1 MLDKRMHRLSVMLTL
16 ILLSTWGCTT
26 VRTTSSAALPSSA
39 YFAADPSDLETLH
52 TLARAQEARIKACHN
67 SVACEQA
74 SYTRGL
80 VALFENRADAINIF
94 QELRTTIPDGRYAA
108 ESIRWLYLLQERFTP
123 SIHNAALQAQLGQ
136 AVLRSLLDGADLT
149 VSRRGKN

>member
-1 MLDKRMHRLSVMLTL
+1 M
-16 ILLSTWGCTT
+16 
-26 VRTTSSAALPSSA
+26 
-39 YFAADPSDLETLH
+39 
-52 TLARAQEARIKACHN
+52 KACHEP
-67 SVACEQA
+67 VGCEQA

-123 SIHNAALQAQLGQ
+123 STHNAALQAQLRQ
-136 AVLRSLLDGADLT
+136 AVLRTLLDGVDVT
-149 VSRRGKN
+149 VSRRLKD

>member
-1 MLDKRMHRLSVMLTL
+1 MLHKRTRHLSIWLALFLL
-16 ILLSTWGCTT
+16 ITWGCTT
-26 VRTTSSAALPSSA
+26 TRTNSAASLPSSA
-39 YFAADPSDLETLH
+39 YFAIDPSELEVLH
-52 TLARAQEARIKACHN
+52 ALARAQDARMRACHEP
-67 SVACEQA
+67 VGCEQA

-123 SIHNAALQAQLGQ
+123 STHNAALQAQLRQ
-136 AVLRSLLDGADLT
+136 AVLRTLLDGVDVT
-149 VSRRGKN
+149 VTRRLKD